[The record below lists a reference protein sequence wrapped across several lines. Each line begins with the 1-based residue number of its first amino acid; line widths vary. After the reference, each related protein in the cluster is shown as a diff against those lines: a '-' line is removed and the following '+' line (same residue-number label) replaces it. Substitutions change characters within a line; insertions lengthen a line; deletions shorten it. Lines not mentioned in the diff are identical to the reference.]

1 MGAMEL
7 DRNGIEVLSRGDSLS
22 LLTTVPVG
30 RIGLSMDALPVVLPV
45 NYALDRE
52 RERLVLR
59 TAEGTKLRAALHGAV
74 VAFEADHI
82 DPFSHS
88 GWSVLVRGSS
98 SVLTD
103 DRDIDVARRL
113 PLRPWANER
122 TDYWV
127 SVSLDLVTGRRVRG
141 WYDLHAPLAETV
153 ASGSAV

>member
-1 MGAMEL
+1 MRAMEL
-7 DRNGIEVLSRGDSLS
+7 DRNGIEVLSRTESLS

-45 NYALDRE
+45 NYALDRD

-82 DPFSHS
+82 DPFSHT

-103 DRDIDVARRL
+103 DDEIDQVRRL

-141 WYDLHAPLAETV
+141 WYDLPSPLTGA
-153 ASGSAV
+153 GSASSAA